1 MSAEKDEEVM
11 YEEEEEEET
20 TAAAGGAAGDTYVD
34 LHASGFKEFAL
45 KPELAQAIGD
55 CGFEHPSSVQQTC
68 IPRAIMGLDVICQA
82 KSGMGKTAVFVLVSL
97 QQVSGLFIL
106 M

>member
-97 QQVSGLFIL
+97 QQVSVIFIL

>member
-55 CGFEHPSSVQQTC
+55 CGFEHPSEGKSTAPPAQSRS
-68 IPRAIMGLDVICQA
+68 RAHARSDRALAIGA
-82 KSGMGKTAVFVLVSL
+82 GN
-97 QQVSGLFIL
+97 
-106 M
+106 